1 MTSAHI
7 LDPASYITMPW
18 KNGLGSTVEI
28 IKKCIP
34 GSEDFAWRI
43 SMADVT
49 TNGPFSCF
57 ENYDRT
63 LLLLKGNGI
72 SLSIKNSDKNRAE
85 TLTLTKILQAAQFK
99 GEDPT
104 VATLH
109 SGPITDFNV
118 MSHRDYCDID
128 VVCGNEAEQTHVAID
143 CDEALMYCV
152 TGHLSIDSDSGRN
165 WALEENFALHIKK
178 PEEQNLIL
186 GGGQFIAMQ
195 VRNKLTN

>member
-28 IKKCIP
+28 IKKHIP

-49 TNGPFSCF
+49 TNGPFSYF

-72 SLSIKNSDKNRAE
+72 SLSIKKPDKNRAE
-85 TLTLTKILQAAQFK
+85 MLTLTKILQAAQFR
-99 GEDPT
+99 GEDLT
-104 VATLH
+104 VAALH

-118 MSHRDYCDID
+118 MSHRDYCDVD
-128 VVCGNEAEQTHVAID
+128 TVCGHEAEQTRIAME
-143 CDEALMYCV
+143 CDEALIYCV
-152 TGHLSIDSDSGRN
+152 TGNLSIDSDSGRN
-165 WALEENFALHIKK
+165 WVLAEKFTLHITK
-178 PEEQNLIL
+178 PAEQSFIFT
-186 GGGQFIAMQ
+186 GGKFIAIQ
-195 VRNKLTN
+195 VRNKITD